1 MMGGMAMRT
10 WVDILAGIYA
20 KAATANPG
28 SRTNSL
34 RKGIS
39 RGVEM
44 ADVSLVTKE
53 FAVRIQIISLLK
65 SGTSCCA
72 FELGETSLTAQRTLV
87 DAKLYGV
94 GSEEAR
100 RSDTLWNSRFI

>member
-10 WVDILAGIYA
+10 WVDILAGVYA
-20 KAATANPG
+20 KAAAANPG
-28 SRTNSL
+28 SRTNLL

-65 SGTSCCA
+65 SGTSLC
-72 FELGETSLTAQRTLV
+72 L
-87 DAKLYGV
+87 
-94 GSEEAR
+94 
-100 RSDTLWNSRFI
+100 